1 MKQARAHDGTLNAG
15 NTQAMKNRVVSHG
28 ERDLVLGFK
37 RRYLCAVLM
46 LSPMSSY
53 EGLAAA
59 ATADLSIGAL
69 RLLCDALKAEREWH
83 RARGAHRLADDLT
96 LAIRTL
102 DSRVQ
107 VLDDL
112 LH

>member
-1 MKQARAHDGTLNAG
+1 
-15 NTQAMKNRVVSHG
+15 
-28 ERDLVLGFK
+28 
-37 RRYLCAVLM
+37 
-46 LSPMSSY
+46 
-53 EGLAAA
+53 
-59 ATADLSIGAL
+59 
-69 RLLCDALKAEREWH
+69 LLCDALKAEREWH